1 MKMSCKSLPA
11 LEKVAAD
18 VDAGNRFESNEVLQ
32 QLKTPKARSVQ
43 KSSDLQGRSRLNA

>member
-1 MKMSCKSLPA
+1 MPA

-18 VDAGNRFESNEVLQ
+18 VDAGNRFESKEVLHQ
-32 QLKTPKARSVQ
+32 RKTLKARSVQ